1 VRDSSIQP
9 RTSDSGQ
16 PPAPPPSPVT
26 QPAQQSPLGSMLQQ
40 LRVRGPRSPMSM
52 LGANFSSALEAVSS
66 HRTRS
71 LLTTLGIF
79 IGVAAVIG
87 VLTLTQ
93 GAGAY
98 LTNLVGGLGAN
109 TIIIVPGSLN
119 DRGAVTKQSAQSLTL
134 QDVESLRSASHVSAI
149 SPVIPSGAQVVF
161 GNQNWK
167 TRIQGVS
174 ADFQGIGSWD
184 LAQGLWFTNTDDA
197 GGKAVAVLGDT
208 VAHNLFDASHTNPIG
223 QTIRAGNQPFRV
235 VGVLAA
241 KGGFGQDDVIFVP
254 FNTARFRLNN
264 TTSVAEIEVAVDST
278 DNVDLAQQAIIL
290 ILERNHHIA
299 KGTPDDFS
307 TITSAQLLQ
316 QVQQATQAFS
326 LLLVGIAAISLT
338 VGGIGIMN
346 IMLVSVTERT
356 REIGIRMS
364 IGARRGDVRNQ
375 FLFEAVVLCLL
386 GGSLGLLAGLL
397 VGLGITNAFGFPF
410 VVTVSTFV
418 MPLAVSVTIGIVFG
432 LYPALRAARLDPI
445 VALRRAK

>member
-1 VRDSSIQP
+1 VRNSSIQP
-9 RTSDSGQ
+9 QANDSGQ
-16 PPAPPPSPVT
+16 PSIPPSSPVA
-26 QPAQQSPLGSMLQQ
+26 QPAQQSPLSSMLQQ
-40 LRVRGPRSPMSM
+40 LRVRGRRSPVSM
-52 LGANFSSALEAVSS
+52 IGANFSSALEAVSS

-79 IGVAAVIG
+79 IGVAAVMGI
-87 VLTLTQ
+87 LTLTQ

-109 TIIIVPGSLN
+109 TILIVPGSLTS
-119 DRGAVTKQSAQSLTL
+119 RGAVTKQAAASLTV
-134 QDVESLRSASHVSAI
+134 QDVQSLRSAPHVSAI
-149 SPVIPSGAQVVF
+149 SPLILSGAQVVF

-167 TRIQGVS
+167 TRIEGVS
-174 ADFQGIGSWD
+174 ADLQSIDSWD
-184 LAQGLWFTNTDDA
+184 LAQGLWFTNADDG

-208 VAHNLFDASHTNPIG
+208 VAHSLFDASHTDPIG
-223 QTIRAGNQPFRV
+223 QTIRVGSQPFRV
-235 VGVLAA
+235 VGVLAP
-241 KGGFGQDDVIFVP
+241 KGGFGQDDVIFIP
-254 FNTARFRLNN
+254 FNTARFRLKN
-264 TTSVAEIEVAVDST
+264 TTSVDEIGVEVDTT
-278 DNVDLAQQAIIL
+278 DNVALAQQAIIL
-290 ILERNHHIA
+290 VLERNHHIA

-364 IGARRGDVRNQ
+364 IGARRGDIRNQ
-375 FLFEAVVLCLL
+375 FLFEAVVLCLV
-386 GGSLGLLAGLL
+386 GAGIGLL
-397 VGLGITNAFGFPF
+397 VGLLVGLSITSAFGFPF
-410 VVTVSTFV
+410 VVTATTFV
-418 MPLAVSVTIGIVFG
+418 LPLTVAVTIGLVFG
-432 LYPALRAARLDPI
+432 IYPASRAARLDPI